1 MSSAEL
7 DRDRTIVY
15 SCKYQ
20 IIFCPKYRRK
30 VLVPPIDARL
40 KELVIEKQEEYSYGV
55 IEMEIMPDHVHLLL
69 DVDPRTGIDPVVRKI
84 KGYTAHTIGK
94 EYPWKASPASPGMKS
109 RLPSPMKRGKLSMWT
124 RSRFIASVGWV
135 SLDIVKQYIVGQK
148 GQ

>member
-7 DRDRTIVY
+7 HRDRTLVY
-15 SCKYQ
+15 SCKYH
-20 IIFCPKYRRK
+20 IVFCPKYRRK

-69 DVDPRTGIDPVVRKI
+69 DVDPRTGIDTVVRKI
-84 KGYTAHTIGK
+84 KGYTAHTIPGKTGETLRK

-109 RLPSPMKRGKLSMWT
+109 RLPSMWT
-124 RSRFIASVGWV
+124 RSRFIASVGSV
-135 SLDIVKQYIVGQK
+135 SLDVVKQYIVGQK

>member
-1 MSSAEL
+1 M
-7 DRDRTIVY
+7 
-15 SCKYQ
+15 
-20 IIFCPKYRRK
+20 
-30 VLVPPIDARL
+30 
-40 KELVIEKQEEYSYGV
+40 

-94 EYPWKASPASPGMKS
+94 EYPWMKS
-109 RLPSPMKRGKLSMWT
+109 WLPSMWT
-124 RSRFIASVGWV
+124 RSRFIASVGSV

>member
-7 DRDRTIVY
+7 HRDRKFVY
-15 SCKYQ
+15 SCKYH
-20 IIFCPKYRRK
+20 IVFCPKYRRK

-69 DVDPRTGIDPVVRKI
+69 DVDPRTGIDTVVRKI
-84 KGYTAHTIGK
+84 KGYTAHTIRK
-94 EYPWKASPASPGMKS
+94 EYPWMKS
-109 RLPSPMKRGKLSMWT
+109 RLSSMWT
-124 RSRFIASVGWV
+124 RSRFIVSVGSV
-135 SLDIVKQYIVGQK
+135 SLDVVKQYIVGQK

>member
-7 DRDRTIVY
+7 HRDRTIVY
-15 SCKYQ
+15 SCKYH

-30 VLVPPIDARL
+30 ILVPPIDARL

-69 DVDPRTGIDPVVRKI
+69 DVDPRTGIDTVVRKI
-84 KGYTAHTIGK
+84 KGYTAHSIRK
-94 EYPWKASPASPGMKS
+94 EYPWMKS
-109 RLPSPMKRGKLSMWT
+109 RLPSMWT
-124 RSRFIASVGWV
+124 RSRFIASVGSV

>member
-7 DRDRTIVY
+7 HRDRTIVY

-94 EYPWKASPASPGMKS
+94 EYPWMKS
-109 RLPSPMKRGKLSMWT
+109 RLPSMWT
-124 RSRFIASVGWV
+124 RSRFIASVGSV